1 MDPGP
6 GSLPWVQQFW
16 AWGTIIT
23 APLLGT
29 LPLLSSGTDPRPLAI
44 GWPCDPRWATVIGPG
59 IATDSEPSQSEPF
72 SGLPLVEGPPSW
84 WSGPERQRPQHYR
97 ASRGSGSHSGRS
109 RSVGGGEPESRR
121 FLHTLDPVVSE
132 PASSLPSRLGSIPT
146 GLRCWMTEA
155 QAKPKGRG
163 EGSLESQF

>member
-16 AWGTIIT
+16 AWDTIIS
-23 APLLGT
+23 ASLLST

-84 WSGPERQRPQHYR
+84 WSSPERQRGATTEQPEVVVVTVE
-97 ASRGSGSHSGRS
+97 GVEVSGEENQR
-109 RSVGGGEPESRR
+109 VA
-121 FLHTLDPVVSE
+121 
-132 PASSLPSRLGSIPT
+132 ASSTPWIPLSQSQLRPCLPAWVPSPP
-146 GLRCWMTEA
+146 GLDA
-155 QAKPKGRG
+155 G
-163 EGSLESQF
+163 